1 LRPYNKSE
9 REFCAKERRDIF
21 DVERRKRESK
31 RICRGVVGVRVY

>member
-1 LRPYNKSE
+1 MRPYNKSE

-31 RICRGVVGVRVY
+31 RICRGEVEERVY